1 MMRAFPY
8 SAYGV
13 GVQGAPIVR
22 NQSEL
27 FNVIY
32 RPRSDLLLS
41 AEYRHISTHEV
52 DNTRYSAD
60 HVNLVMGILF

>member
-1 MMRAFPY
+1 M
-8 SAYGV
+8 
-13 GVQGAPIVR
+13 R

-32 RPRSDLLLS
+32 HPRSDLVFS
-41 AEYRHISTHEV
+41 AEYRHISTYET
-52 DNTRYSAD
+52 DNTRYTAD